1 MTFINTG
8 SLKTFINNES
18 LHDLKIVQ
26 NKPYKRQSKKR
37 EKYNEEIRNSNL
49 KICNQCMKRNAKT
62 TVFAEFPKENSDT
75 GPRKLNV
82 FQFSGSHT
90 RKD

>member
-1 MTFINTG
+1 
-8 SLKTFINNES
+8 
-18 LHDLKIVQ
+18 
-26 NKPYKRQSKKR
+26 
-37 EKYNEEIRNSNL
+37 
-49 KICNQCMKRNAKT
+49 MKRNAKT

-90 RKD
+90 QSGWIYADLGDKFENTNF

>member
-1 MTFINTG
+1 
-8 SLKTFINNES
+8 
-18 LHDLKIVQ
+18 
-26 NKPYKRQSKKR
+26 
-37 EKYNEEIRNSNL
+37 
-49 KICNQCMKRNAKT
+49 MKRNAKT

-90 RKD
+90 QSRNSSRDKRSSWIYVELGDKFENTSSVNF